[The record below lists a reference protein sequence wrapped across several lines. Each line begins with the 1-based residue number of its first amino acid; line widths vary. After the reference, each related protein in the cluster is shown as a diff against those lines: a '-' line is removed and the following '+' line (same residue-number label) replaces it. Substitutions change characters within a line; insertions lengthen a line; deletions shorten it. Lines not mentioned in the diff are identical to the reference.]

1 VPLSPSGENKWRLG
15 SVTLQSQ
22 ILSNEGQKV
31 CIDHHQSIF
40 PCIIA
45 VTMASVQLELARD
58 DQNDI
63 QTGTCLA
70 LHEDCTPSVLIS
82 TGLELKEQQ

>member
-1 VPLSPSGENKWRLG
+1 
-15 SVTLQSQ
+15 
-22 ILSNEGQKV
+22 
-31 CIDHHQSIF
+31 
-40 PCIIA
+40 
-45 VTMASVQLELARD
+45 MASVRLELARD

-82 TGLELKEQQ
+82 TGLELEEQQ